1 MVFAAPFKI
10 QQRKVRTLLP
20 ALYTSDKHCDW
31 SPTGNDPHSVHVEA
45 LQSVTVAARM
55 KHLKSMLYLYFFG
68 RGGLVKPGEERHDDD

>member
-1 MVFAAPFKI
+1 MPAP
-10 QQRKVRTLLP
+10 RPVP
-20 ALYTSDKHCDW
+20 MHDDW
-31 SPTGNDPHSVHVEA
+31 SPTGNDPHSAHVEA